1 MENRT
6 VPGVDA
12 PDGADG
18 AADRAAAGGQALLL
32 GRQPLVDRD
41 GLLCGFEL
49 GVRDGGGLWPDA
61 LVAGLR
67 DAGVRAALGGHKALI
82 DASRPLLFADALFEL
97 APERYMF
104 ELPPELEVDADLIA
118 RLVTLHRR
126 RYRFVLDRVSDP
138 GPSFAKLLPY
148 AEAVKID
155 VGQGSEALLRKLV
168 DALKTANK
176 KLIALNVETP
186 ERFEQAKALGF
197 VQFQGYFFAHRHVSP
212 ARRVSA
218 PRHALLNLMQLL
230 ATDPNVAQL
239 EAELKLNPVLV
250 MHLMRLANT
259 GEAGFGRQAT
269 TLREAIAATGT
280 NRIARWTQI
289 LLYADGR
296 KVALENDPLVQ
307 LAATRARFMELAAV
321 ALPDADRR
329 TVEAAFL
336 VGALSLIDAVFGDP
350 IAVTLD
356 DLTVSPTVR
365 AAILDR
371 EGVLGALLDVIV
383 GMERG
388 DWPAVDDGCARLGG
402 WPAGDAVKVT
412 LKAAAWAASADY
424 TMDTVGL
431 GRFAD

>member
-6 VPGVDA
+6 VPGLGAV
-12 PDGADG
+12 DGA
-18 AADRAAAGGQALLL
+18 GGEGTATGEVALLVS
-32 GRQPLVDRD
+32 RQPLVDRD
-41 GLLCGFEL
+41 GLLSGFALRLREEA
-49 GVRDGGGLWPDA
+49 GQWPDA
-61 LVAGLR
+61 LVAGIR
-67 DAGVRAALGGHKALI
+67 EAGVRAALGGHKAMLP
-82 DASRPLLFADALFEL
+82 APRPLLFADGLLEL
-97 APERYMF
+97 TPERYAL
-104 ELPPELEVDADLIA
+104 ELSAQMEIDGDLIA
-118 RLVTLHRR
+118 RLVALHRR
-126 RYRFVLDRVSDP
+126 RYRFVLDGVTAEP
-138 GPSFAKLLPY
+138 GPGFAQLLPY
-148 AEAVKID
+148 VEAVKLD
-155 VGQGSEALLRKLV
+155 LERVPAVLLRKLV
-168 DALKTANK
+168 DAMKAAGK
-176 KLIALNVETP
+176 RLIATNVETP
-186 ERFEQAKALGF
+186 ERLEQAKALGF
-197 VQFQGYFFAHRHVSP
+197 VQFQGYYFAHRHVSP
-212 ARRVSA
+212 SRRVSA

-239 EAELKLNPVLV
+239 EVELKLNPVLV

-259 GEAGFGRQAT
+259 GEAGIGRQAT

-307 LAATRARFMELAAV
+307 LAATRARFMELAAM

-365 AAILDR
+365 TAILQRD
-371 EGVLGALLDVIV
+371 GALGALLDVMIGIERADWGAVEV
-383 GMERG
+383 GCG
-388 DWPAVDDGCARLGG
+388 RLVGLG
-402 WPAGDAVKVT
+402 AAEAGSIA

-424 TMDTVGL
+424 TLDTVGL
-431 GRFAD
+431 GRFQD

>member
-6 VPGVDA
+6 VPGLGAEDGAGDEGTDA
-12 PDGADG
+12 PEAL
-18 AADRAAAGGQALLL
+18 ALLVS
-32 GRQPLVDRD
+32 RQPLVDRD
-41 GLLCGFEL
+41 GLLNGFALRVREDL
-49 GVRDGGGLWPDA
+49 GEWPEA
-61 LVAGLR
+61 LVAGIR
-67 DAGVRAALGGHKALI
+67 EAGVRASLGGHKALL
-82 DASRPLLFADALFEL
+82 AATRPLLFADAMQALT
-97 APERYMF
+97 PERYTF
-104 ELPPELEVDADLIA
+104 ELSAQMEIDGDLIA
-118 RLVTLHRR
+118 RLVALHRR
-126 RYRFVLDRVSDP
+126 RYRFVLDGVAEP
-138 GPSFAKLLPY
+138 GPGFAQLLPY
-148 AEAVKID
+148 VEAVKLDLERIA
-155 VGQGSEALLRKLV
+155 GPMLRKLV
-168 DALKTANK
+168 DAMKAAGK
-176 KLIALNVETP
+176 RLIATNVETP
-186 ERFEQAKALGF
+186 ERQEQAKALGF
-197 VQFQGYFFAHRHVSP
+197 VQFQGYCFAHRHVSP
-212 ARRVSA
+212 SRRVSA

-239 EAELKLNPVLV
+239 EVELKLNPVLV

-259 GEAGFGRQAT
+259 GEAGIGRQAT

-307 LAATRARFMELAAV
+307 LAATRARFMELAAM

-365 AAILDR
+365 AAILSRD
-371 EGVLGALLDVIV
+371 GALGALLDVIV
-383 GMERG
+383 GIERA
-388 DWPAVDDGCARLGG
+388 DWAAVEVGCGRLVGFSSAE
-402 WPAGDAVKVT
+402 AGKVA

-424 TMDTVGL
+424 TLDAVGL
-431 GRFAD
+431 GRFQN